1 MKVLAMDTSTLTGSV
16 ALVEDEVVLGEVLS
30 FVRANHSEALLPL
43 VDDVLLRAHCTLDAV
58 DMLAVGIGP
67 GSFTGVRIGVSL
79 AKGLRL
85 ATGKRLAGVSSLE
98 AVMAAAP
105 GVEGLLVALLDAR
118 RGEVFAQVSR
128 VDAGGRRT
136 RVLDT
141 RNGGPETVGA
151 AVRAVCA
158 GASVAATGDLD
169 DALWARFEAGYGGAL
184 RRLPRMVGS
193 PLARFVAHEAIAGR
207 CVFDDDDRLEPIY
220 VRASDAKL
228 PGGA

>member
-16 ALVEDEVVLGEVLS
+16 ALVEDELVLSEVLS

-43 VDDVLLRAHCTLDAV
+43 VDDVLKRAHSRLDDV
-58 DMLAVGIGP
+58 DLLAVGVGP

-98 AVMAAAP
+98 AVMSAST
-105 GVEGLLVALLDAR
+105 GVEGLLLAVLDAK
-118 RGEVFAQVSR
+118 RGELFAQLSR
-128 VDAGGRRT
+128 VDARGERRCILET
-136 RVLDT
+136 LNGTPEVVAAKVRVACGEERVT
-141 RNGGPETVGA
+141 
-151 AVRAVCA
+151 
-158 GASVAATGDLD
+158 ATGDLED
-169 DALWARFEAGYGGAL
+169 VLWARFEVGFGTSL

-193 PLARFVAHEAIAGR
+193 PLARFVAREAIAGR
-207 CVFDDDDRLEPIY
+207 CEYDDEDRLEPIY

-228 PGGA
+228 PGGV